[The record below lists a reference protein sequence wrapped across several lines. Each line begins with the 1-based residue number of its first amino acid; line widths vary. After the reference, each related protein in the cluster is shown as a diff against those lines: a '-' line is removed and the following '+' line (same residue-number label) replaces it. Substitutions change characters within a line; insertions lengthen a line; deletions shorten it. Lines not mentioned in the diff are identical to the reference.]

1 MQYDVESV
9 EDYIQQLPEDRKE
22 PIERLRKVILD
33 NLPEGFEETILYGMI
48 GYVVPHSIYPEGYHV
63 DPKLP
68 LSFIGLA
75 SQKNNI
81 SLYHSGVY
89 MFPEVLEWFE
99 EQYPTYV
106 KTKLDMGKSCI
117 RFKNMQTIPYQLI
130 GQLCEKIT
138 VAQYVSKYEENL
150 QVSIK

>member
-1 MQYDVESV
+1 MQYDAESV

-89 MFPEVLEWFE
+89 MFPEDLEWFE

>member
-106 KTKLDMGKSCI
+106 KTNLDMGKSCI

>member
-1 MQYDVESV
+1 MQYDAESV

-75 SQKNNI
+75 LKQKLTTHTTLSQDVHMCLVKIVVHLLGYQNMVQ
-81 SLYHSGVY
+81 SLNMHVKVAYGVIVTFQEILYVLKENGIITCVYH
-89 MFPEVLEWFE
+89 
-99 EQYPTYV
+99 
-106 KTKLDMGKSCI
+106 D
-117 RFKNMQTIPYQLI
+117 
-130 GQLCEKIT
+130 
-138 VAQYVSKYEENL
+138 
-150 QVSIK
+150 

>member
-1 MQYDVESV
+1 MQYDAESV

-63 DPKLP
+63 YPKLP

-117 RFKNMQTIPYQLI
+117 RFKNMQTIPYQLV

>member
-1 MQYDVESV
+1 MQYDAESV